1 MEDRGFRMEKETRG
15 RGMGVPGGL
24 TYACKVFPDGRNRRP
39 ELLCPE
45 GVHCSLG
52 LCFPTSM

>member
-1 MEDRGFRMEKETRG
+1 MERETGG